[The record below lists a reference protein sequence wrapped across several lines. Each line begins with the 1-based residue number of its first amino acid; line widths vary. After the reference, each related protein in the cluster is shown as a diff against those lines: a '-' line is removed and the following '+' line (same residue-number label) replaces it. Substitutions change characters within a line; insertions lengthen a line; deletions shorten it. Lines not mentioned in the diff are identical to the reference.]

1 MRMITIEVHCINM
14 DGFSYEFEMQ
24 VPANETR
31 DNIDHLIMNAVSY
44 NKYLREYYWNY

>member
-1 MRMITIEVHCINM
+1 MKNRTITVEWEDGDMNDHC
-14 DGFSYEFEMQ
+14 FEMQ

-44 NKYLREYYWNY
+44 NKYLRKYYWNY